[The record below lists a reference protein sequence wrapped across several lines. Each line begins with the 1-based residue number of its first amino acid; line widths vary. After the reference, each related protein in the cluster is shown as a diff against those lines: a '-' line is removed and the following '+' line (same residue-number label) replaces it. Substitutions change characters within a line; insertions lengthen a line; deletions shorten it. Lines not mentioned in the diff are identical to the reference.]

1 MVVKALCLLMSKGL
15 KNFKPVFML
24 GTKKGR
30 KSLEID
36 KENEEK
42 ERTLWQ
48 GEEREKKTLLHRWYL
63 REA

>member
-1 MVVKALCLLMSKGL
+1 MVVKALYLLMSLGL
-15 KNFKPVFML
+15 NNFKTVFMP
-24 GTKKGR
+24 GQKKGR

-42 ERTLWQ
+42 ERTLSLV
-48 GEEREKKTLLHRWYL
+48 EEREKKTLLHRWYL

>member
-1 MVVKALCLLMSKGL
+1 MSQGL

-24 GTKKGR
+24 GQKKGR

-42 ERTLWQ
+42 ERTLSLV
-48 GEEREKKTLLHRWYL
+48 EEREKKTLLHRWYL